1 MSASFRYHNYSH
13 ARDLVVI
20 VVNIKARWSRGVL
33 IHCVGWYHGGGGLF
47 SVFFIIFHHGI
58 KCGIYSFI

>member
-13 ARDLVVI
+13 ARDIV

-33 IHCVGWYHGGGGLF
+33 IHCVGWLGGCSESLCGVVSWGGGYL
-47 SVFFIIFHHGI
+47 VFFL
-58 KCGIYSFI
+58 

>member
-13 ARDLVVI
+13 VRDLV

-47 SVFFIIFHHGI
+47 SVFL
-58 KCGIYSFI
+58 